1 MRYAKIK
8 QLVYFRGRLH
18 SPHPTGFCFPF
29 FLLGMSDPP
38 ADIYEEDE
46 NGEVRGRGRGRV
58 NQERGGGAVID
69 NSNRRKTLA

>member
-1 MRYAKIK
+1 
-8 QLVYFRGRLH
+8 
-18 SPHPTGFCFPF
+18 
-29 FLLGMSDPP
+29 MSDPP

-58 NQERGGGAVID
+58 NQERGGAVID